1 MGRDMQE
8 VSHADIQGDSPAKAL
23 RLLACLV
30 YLENR
35 QASVWPQVS

>member
-1 MGRDMQE
+1 MGRDVQE
-8 VSHADIQGDSPAKAL
+8 VSHADIQGDRGPEV
-23 RLLACLV
+23 LACLV